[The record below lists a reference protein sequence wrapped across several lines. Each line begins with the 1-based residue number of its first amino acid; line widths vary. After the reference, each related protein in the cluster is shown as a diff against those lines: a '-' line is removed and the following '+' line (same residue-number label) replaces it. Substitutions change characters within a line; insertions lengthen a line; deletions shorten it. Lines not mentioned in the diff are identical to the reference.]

1 MIPATLLH
9 RFRQWRIAKAAS
21 VDHPTILADV
31 VENGCLTQRYMFM
44 VVIASG
50 IATIGLLLN
59 SPAVII
65 GAMLV
70 SPLMGPIALSGIS
83 LGRFDLEMGREGFRS
98 LLVGVLLALGMAGL
112 IVLLS
117 PLTDATPEILAR
129 TRPNLFDLVVAVLSG
144 LAGGYAIVR
153 DRGGAIVG
161 VAIATALMPPL
172 AVVAY
177 GTVLQQWP
185 IAKGASL
192 LFITNIFAICISMAI
207 VSTWYG
213 FGRAK
218 FQRLLVWQS
227 LVALLVLIPLA
238 IPLSKSLQ
246 NIVTETFLSQGA
258 RRVVEETAVHSGQSR
273 IQSFAVSFPEALPMH
288 VDVVLLTK
296 QGDPALEENILQRML
311 QELKKPVTL
320 RLDQIQV
327 ADLKK
332 VEPQQS
338 SVANPI
344 QTNTA
349 ASALGSV
356 GIIQS
361 VRAFF
366 PIPTRLFEVDEMN
379 HRITILPKSDAQAS
393 LRTLHRMEEEL
404 LLQHPGWTVQIV
416 PPQQAL
422 PKLFY
427 PRGVSELRP
436 DQKQRLADIAW
447 ALRAWEAKNVVVN
460 GYASTAGEGPLPL
473 AWERA
478 RRVGEFLGN
487 AGFQVRAQ
495 GLYPAPKQSARERD
509 FGYIAFQAVEVAL
522 EPSAIPTP

>member
-1 MIPATLLH
+1 MLHTSLLH
-9 RFRQWRIAKAAS
+9 RFRQWRTAKAAT

-70 SPLMGPIALSGIS
+70 SPLMGPIALAGIS

-129 TRPNLFDLVVAVLSG
+129 TRPNLFDLAVAVLSG

-177 GTVLQQWP
+177 GAVLQQWP

-238 IPLSKSLQ
+238 IPLSRSLQ
-246 NIVTETFLSQGA
+246 NIVSETFLSQGA
-258 RRVVEETAVHSGQSR
+258 RRIVEEFAVQSGKSR
-273 IQSFAVSFPEALPMH
+273 IQSFGVSFSETLPMH
-288 VDVVLLTK
+288 VDVVLLT
-296 QGDPALEENILQRML
+296 QNAEPDLEENIGRRLK
-311 QELKKPVTL
+311 QELNKPVTI
-320 RLDQIQV
+320 RLDQVQV

-332 VEPQQS
+332 VAAQQS

-344 QTNTA
+344 QTNAA
-349 ASALGSV
+349 ASALGSA

-379 HRITILPKSDAQAS
+379 HRITILPRGDAQAS
-393 LRTLHRMEEEL
+393 LGTLRHMEEEIL
-404 LLQHPGWTVQIV
+404 LRHPGWTVQVV

-427 PRGVSELRP
+427 ARGVSELSP
-436 DQKQRLADIAW
+436 DQKNRLADIAW

-478 RRVGEFLGN
+478 GRVGEFLGN

-495 GLYPAPKQSARERD
+495 GLYPAPKQAERERD
-509 FGYIAFQAVEVAL
+509 FGYIAFQSVEIAL
-522 EPSAIPTP
+522 EPSAVPTP